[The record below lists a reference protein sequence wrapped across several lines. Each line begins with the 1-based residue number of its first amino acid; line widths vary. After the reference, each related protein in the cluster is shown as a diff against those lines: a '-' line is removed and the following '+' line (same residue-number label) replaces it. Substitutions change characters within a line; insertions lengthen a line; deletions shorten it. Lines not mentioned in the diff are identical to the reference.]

1 MIKIRLV
8 CVGKL
13 KETYWREAVAEYQ
26 KRLGRF
32 CALEICELPEK
43 RDPEE
48 EAEEILRACRGYTVA
63 LAIEGKMC
71 SSEEFAKKIKS
82 LADAGRE
89 MTFVI
94 GSSCGLAQ
102 NVKAAADALLSFS
115 PMTFPHQ
122 MMRVV
127 FLEQLYRAFMINA
140 GAEYH
145 K

>member
-1 MIKIRLV
+1 MRVPK
-8 CVGKL
+8 
-13 KETYWREAVAEYQ
+13 
-26 KRLGRF
+26 
-32 CALEICELPEK
+32 
-43 RDPEE
+43 
-48 EAEEILRACRGYTVA
+48 EEILRSCRGYTVA
-63 LAIEGKMC
+63 LAIEGK
-71 SSEEFAKKIKS
+71 SFTSEQFAEKIKT

-122 MMRVV
+122 MMRVI
-127 FLEQLYRAFMINA
+127 FLEQLYRAFMIGA